1 MSIITKNKLQAHH
14 KTHFHTMKVY
24 NARSVY
30 SLSIEVFSEVF
41 TCFKVI
47 NAFKQ
52 QNLWT
57 DRFPESST
65 SLHQSFLS
73 FLHKTEH
80 GAVTGSNS
88 HPQFPRSPLVT
99 PGTMIPLLART
110 QARLTTYFSDLCF
123 KSLASKCFFFFPG
136 NKFLLSTQKT
146 RRLSQSLKKCA
157 LVSLESSKH
166 VGFLVSDLILRISS
180 KPSFN
185 SFLFDFVFTI
195 HRKPGA
201 ISTLISRQQFRIT
214 YFHLTDELTLLAKIA
229 NKMKKPA
236 LVAIAKC

>member
-1 MSIITKNKLQAHH
+1 
-14 KTHFHTMKVY
+14 MKVY

-52 QNLWT
+52 KNSWT

-73 FLHKTEH
+73 FLHKTGH

-123 KSLASKCFFFFPG
+123 KSLASKFFFFFFFSGEQVP
-136 NKFLLSTQKT
+136 
-146 RRLSQSLKKCA
+146 SLNSKDSSFVIVTKKMCLCFA
-157 LVSLESSKH
+157 
-166 VGFLVSDLILRISS
+166 
-180 KPSFN
+180 
-185 SFLFDFVFTI
+185 
-195 HRKPGA
+195 
-201 ISTLISRQQFRIT
+201 
-214 YFHLTDELTLLAKIA
+214 
-229 NKMKKPA
+229 
-236 LVAIAKC
+236 